1 MRITGGILKGRIVRV
16 PSGPLRPTQD
26 KVRAALFSM
35 LGEAVVGARV
45 LDLFA
50 GSGALGLEAWSRG
63 AASVCWVDSDPAVLR
78 VLRLSVAELCAPGGG
93 ITECRRD
100 DALRFLEKT
109 GAGRSFDLVL
119 ADPPYDR
126 DGSRRWLEKTLLT
139 LQASPILAPEGLLAF
154 EQGAQQTVPEAPG
167 WNLLR
172 DRTYGE
178 TRLLLYRRMAAG
190 SGGQEKPLSV

>member
-1 MRITGGILKGRIVRV
+1 MRITGGILKGRLLKV

-35 LGEAVVGARV
+35 LGASVAGARV

-63 AASVCWVDSDPAVLR
+63 AAFVCWVDFDPGVLR
-78 VLRLSVAELCAPGGG
+78 VLRANVEALCAPDGGAVE
-93 ITECRRD
+93 IRRAD
-100 DALRFLEKT
+100 VLRFLAA
-109 GAGRSFDLVL
+109 GAGGPPFDLVL

-126 DGSRRWLEKTLLT
+126 EGGRQWLEKTLLA
-139 LQASPILAPEGLLAF
+139 LQAGPILAPEGLLAF
-154 EQGAQQTVPEAPG
+154 EQGAGQAIPEHPG

-178 TRLLLYRRMAAG
+178 TRLLLYRRAAG
-190 SGGQEKPLSV
+190 ETGEMST